1 MPDRAWRSGPLHPA
15 LVLLPYPQPG
25 RAPARQTPGS
35 RDSTHRK
42 ERVTSRSVSRGQS
55 PAAPEVCVGTARPAL
70 GISRPPQRAP
80 TPPPQFRS
88 VPGCSWPRG
97 CRRRPYR
104 PGLPS
109 RHFPVC
115 FGQRGGRAGGHPVR
129 GCGTPGPRC
138 QGAAGSTGLG
148 RGPVTGPV
156 RSGVAAPRARP
167 LGIGHRAQVG
177 AWAVPG
183 PQTMATSLS
192 HREVRGPE

>member
-97 CRRRPYR
+97 MPQAPLSARTAQSAFPCLLWPERRPGWGTPR
-104 PGLPS
+104 PRLWNARPSLPG
-109 RHFPVC
+109 RCREHRPRAGPRDRAC
-115 FGQRGGRAGGHPVR
+115 PLRGGCPARTPSWHRAPGTGWSLGRAGPPDNGYVTQSPR
-129 GCGTPGPRC
+129 GA
-138 QGAAGSTGLG
+138 GA
-148 RGPVTGPV
+148 
-156 RSGVAAPRARP
+156 
-167 LGIGHRAQVG
+167 
-177 AWAVPG
+177 
-183 PQTMATSLS
+183 
-192 HREVRGPE
+192 